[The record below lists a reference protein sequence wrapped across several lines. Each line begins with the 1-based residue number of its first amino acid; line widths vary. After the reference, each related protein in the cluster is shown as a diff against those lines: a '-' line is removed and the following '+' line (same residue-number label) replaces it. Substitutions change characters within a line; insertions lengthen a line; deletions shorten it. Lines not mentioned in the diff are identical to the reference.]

1 MFGDEGDY
9 PIVELAGP
17 LLENYREFAMRSSEN
32 YCPADGRVMDFMREY
47 LSDVCDPREA
57 FPSIPHKTFVLDR
70 FGTAR
75 MLSLPP
81 DCDRHESP
89 FVSSYRVRQGV
100 LNNPRSDR
108 RTTAGVFHV
117 AEGGLPVPAD
127 KKSVPKAV
135 FKNLWARAFD
145 APDELL
151 ELPFTSTR
159 SARAG
164 RGFPSTCARPCA
176 RRFRTA
182 REKKLWRYAFS
193 PRGRSYAISISSRA
207 FSATRAI
214 RSCGKTTRL

>member
-1 MFGDEGDY
+1 MDCKSALGINPRTGDNEIGGKALFEYVNMRLAAAGLPVFGDEGDY

-89 FVSSYRVRQGV
+89 FVSSYRVRPGRFEQPAQRQAHDGGRI
-100 LNNPRSDR
+100 PRR
-108 RTTAGVFHV
+108 
-117 AEGGLPVPAD
+117 
-127 KKSVPKAV
+127 
-135 FKNLWARAFD
+135 
-145 APDELL
+145 
-151 ELPFTSTR
+151 
-159 SARAG
+159 
-164 RGFPSTCARPCA
+164 
-176 RRFRTA
+176 
-182 REKKLWRYAFS
+182 
-193 PRGRSYAISISSRA
+193 RGRPSGSRRQEV
-207 FSATRAI
+207 RAQGGFQKFVGA
-214 RSCGKTTRL
+214 RV